1 MKALTSHG
9 KGDIRFEDYADPQ
22 CHADTDLI
30 VKMKTCGICGSD
42 LHIYH
47 GAKFS
52 ADTGFCV
59 GHEAIG
65 EVAEVGKGVRRLK
78 PGDTVM
84 LSAAVGCGSCR
95 SCLGGHINRCENNMM
110 SCYGLGHALEGC
122 QAEGIRVPMGD
133 FNARLIPEGITEDQ
147 ALMLTDNLPTAYL
160 GCLNADIGPGKTV
173 AVVGLGPIGLMA
185 VEIALV
191 LGASKVYALDLVPER
206 RARAEKLGAIALDPA
221 TAKEHL
227 KEETKG
233 RMLDCAVEAVGNDI
247 TIRTAIDLVGAQG
260 TVSVIG
266 VSQNMDFSFPMGL
279 AFIKGLTFRIST
291 GSVQCHWDE
300 LISLIQ
306 ADRLRPEAVITHRMN
321 LSEGGEAY
329 RLFDTKEDGALK
341 MVMSA

>member
-9 KGDIRFEDYADPQ
+9 KGDIRFENYDDPK

-47 GAKFS
+47 GAQFS

-65 EVAEVGKGVRRLK
+65 EVAEIGRGVTRFK
-78 PGDTVM
+78 PGDQVM
-84 LSAAVGCGSCR
+84 LSAAVGCGRCM
-95 SCLGGHINRCENNMM
+95 SCLGGHINRCENDQMG
-110 SCYGLGHALEGC
+110 CYGLGHALEGC

-133 FNARLIPEGITEDQ
+133 FNARAIPDGITEDQ
-147 ALMLTDNLPTAYL
+147 ALLLTDNLPTAYL
-160 GCLNADIGPGKTV
+160 GCLNADIAPGKTV
-173 AVVGLGPIGLMA
+173 AIIGLGPIGLMA
-185 VEIALV
+185 VEIAFV
-191 LGASKVYALDLVPER
+191 MGASTVYALDLVPER
-206 RARAEKLGAIALDPA
+206 RARAAALGAISLDPA
-221 TAKEHL
+221 TAKEQL
-227 KEETKG
+227 MEKTKG
-233 RMLDCAVEAVGNDI
+233 RMLDCAVEAVGSNV
-247 TIRTAIDLVGAQG
+247 TIRTAISLVGVQG

-266 VSQNMDFSFPMGL
+266 VSQSMDFKFPMGL

-291 GSVQCHWDE
+291 CSVQSHWDE
-300 LISLIQ
+300 LIALVQ
-306 ADRLRPEAVITHRMN
+306 AGRLHPETVITHRLD
-321 LSEGGEAY
+321 LSEGSEAY